1 VRDEAEHKGGDEA
14 GGLGA
19 RRWRDAEG
27 VSVRLRRAERADVD
41 FVTGLLAH
49 EQVEPFLS
57 VHRGRERTDVLAR
70 IERSQGEA
78 ASAGVFVIE
87 ADGRSAGVMGFET
100 FSERSRIADLGGLA
114 LHPEFRGR
122 GMAHEAARVFVR
134 HLLLDLGFHRL
145 QLEVYGFNERAVAHA
160 ERVGFVREGVKRRA
174 YRRHGQWA
182 DGVLFALVRE
192 DLGLRPAVDVLYEYV
207 ARHNQGVRTG
217 DWEPLGECFAED
229 ARVEFDGLSAEPFA
243 GREAIVDAYRGL
255 PPDDEVRIL
264 STEERPGGVE
274 AAYSWAAEPE
284 LRAGRLV
291 LDLRDAAIE
300 RLVVTL
306 EEGFDSTSGGDRM
319 LGAS

>member
-1 VRDEAEHKGGDEA
+1 VSRD
-14 GGLGA
+14 
-19 RRWRDAEG
+19 
-27 VSVRLRRAERADVD
+27 VRLRRAEPGDVD
-41 FVTGLLAH
+41 FVTELLAH
-49 EQVEPFLS
+49 PDIEPFLS
-57 VHRGRERTDVLAR
+57 VHRGRERADVLER
-70 IERSQGEA
+70 IERSQREPA
-78 ASAGVFVIE
+78 YVGVFVIE
-87 ADGRSAGVMGFET
+87 ADGSRAGVMEFGT

-114 LHPEFRGR
+114 LHPDFRGR
-122 GMAHEAARVFVR
+122 GLAEEAARVLTR

-160 ERVGFVREGVKRRA
+160 ERVGFVREGVKRKA

-182 DGVLFALVRE
+182 DGVLFGLVRE
-192 DLGLRPAVDVLYEYV
+192 DLGLPGAVDFLYEYV

-306 EEGFDSTSGGDRM
+306 EEGSDSTAGGDRM
-319 LGAS
+319 LGTS